1 MIFKSF
7 EEEQN
12 EMNLN
17 MYKYI
22 LEGKQKSFPMGFWSG
37 EGDAKLFKKYLLY
50 YIHEVLRYPKDEIP
64 YKKISKQMLLDSK
77 LSGAYRLL
85 FKNRIEVMFQ
95 EIFPEAYPYKMP
107 LIHDELW
114 HGTGMWEGYTPL
126 KEIFP
131 KWYFTEHL
139 GLTEDNVVGLI
150 DIANDDEDHLRRIT
164 RTKYRSLA
172 QCISYAFPNK
182 SVTEIK
188 KGLKARTTSRVNL
201 RKQSELDPMFEF
213 TVKMA
218 IYQSDRNCYFTNTGC
233 NIHVYEQDNVKKIR
247 IINPDR
253 QPIDREI
260 KFIKKSL
267 FDETVKFS
275 IFKHDVTENEIT
287 LTELKELDKLQ
298 IDDCNLL

>member
-64 YKKISKQMLLDSK
+64 YKKISKQMLSDSK
-77 LSGAYRLL
+77 LIGAYKLL

-114 HGTGMWEGYTPL
+114 YGTGMWEGCEPL
-126 KEIFP
+126 RDTFP
-131 KWYFTEHL
+131 KWYFTEYL

-150 DIANDDEDHLRRIT
+150 DVANDEEDNFRRII

-172 QCISYAFPNK
+172 QCISLAFPNK
-182 SVTEIK
+182 NIDEIK
-188 KGLKARTTSRVNL
+188 KGIKGRTTSRVNL
-201 RKQSELDPMFEF
+201 RKQRELDPMYEF

-218 IYQSDRNCYFTNTGC
+218 IYQSDKNCYFTNTGC